1 MKKVLL
7 MTLIVLMVG
16 SFVSGAPVQAADIKP
31 VELKIWCAWIPDHFS
46 AKPFMHIFNDMVN
59 KKGKAVKLSIKYVGG
74 PEVFSAFDGIES
86 LRSGVVDVAYTAAVY
101 HASVVPE
108 ARAMMFSQLTPMEER
123 KTGAYE
129 MMDKFHREKAGIHFL
144 FRLGL
149 QPYFNFYMN
158 VDLDKVDFKGLKLRS
173 TPAYDAIIKHLGGAI
188 VRTQTAEIYTA
199 LDRGMVQGYGYPTL
213 GIGDH
218 KLEEV
223 TKYIWGP
230 AFYSSPTGVFI
241 NLAKWN
247 SLAQAQRDVLTEIAK
262 TMEKE
267 STKMFPDFVKKDH
280 EFLQKAGV
288 KVYKLPPE
296 KEKKLLE
303 ITQEAGWAVISK
315 KAPGAMALRPL
326 MSKK

>member
-1 MKKVLL
+1 MKKVFLTTSIALL
-7 MTLIVLMVG
+7 ASL
-16 SFVSGAPVQAADIKP
+16 FVWGAAVQAADSKP
-31 VELKIWCAWIPDHFS
+31 VELKIWSAWIPDTFS
-46 AKPFMHIFNDMVN
+46 TDPFMHMFNDKVN
-59 KKGKAVKLSIKYVGG
+59 EKGKAVNLSVKLLGG
-74 PEVFSAFDGIES
+74 PEVFAAFDGFDS
-86 LRSGVVDVAYTAAVY
+86 LRKGLIDMAYTAAVY
-101 HASVVPE
+101 HAGVVPE
-108 ARAMMFSQLTPMEER
+108 ARAMMLSQLTPPEER
-123 KTGAYE
+123 ESGAYDL
-129 MMDKFHREKAGIHFL
+129 MDKFHREKAGVHFL

-230 AFYSSPTGVFI
+230 AFYSSPTGVFF

-247 SLAQAQRDVLTEIAK
+247 SLAEAQRNVLTEIGR
-262 TMEKE
+262 TMEME
-267 STKMFPDFVKKDH
+267 STRMFPDFVKKDH

-288 KVYKLPPE
+288 EIYRLSLE

-303 ITQEAGWAVISK
+303 ITQEAGWASVLG
-315 KAPGAMALRPL
+315 KAPGAKALRPL

>member
-7 MTLIVLMVG
+7 MSLIVLIVG
-16 SFVSGAPVQAADIKP
+16 SFVSGKSVQAADIKP

-46 AKPFMHIFNDMVN
+46 ANPFMHMFNDMVN
-59 KKGKAVKLSIKYVGG
+59 EKGKAVNLSIKYVGG

-123 KTGAYE
+123 KTGAYK
-129 MMDKFHREKAGIHFL
+129 MMDKFHRDKAGVHFL

-188 VRTQTAEIYTA
+188 VRTQVSEIYTA
-199 LDRGMVQGYGYPTL
+199 LDRGMIQGYGLPTL
-213 GIGDH
+213 GLPDY

-223 TKYIWGP
+223 TKYLWGP
-230 AFYSSPTGVFI
+230 AFYCSPTSVYI

-247 SLAQAQRDVLTEIAK
+247 SLAEAQRNVLTEIGK
-262 TMEKE
+262 TLEVE

-280 EFLQKAGV
+280 EVIQKAGV
-288 KVYKLPPE
+288 KIYKLSPE
-296 KEKKLLE
+296 NEKKLLE
-303 ITQEAGWAVISK
+303 ITQEAGWALVLD
-315 KAPGAMALRPL
+315 KAPGAKELRPL